1 MRGNVFDIQRY
12 SIHDGNG
19 IRTVVFM
26 KGCPLRC
33 KWCANPESWKLE
45 SQLFYKKS
53 SCIHCHMCVDS
64 CKNSEVTLE
73 DNEIK
78 LHTGDYDFVRVCPT
92 EALCV
97 KGNWMRVD
105 EVMKE
110 IRKDKA
116 FYERSNGGITISGG
130 EPLLQHEFTL
140 ELLKQCKLEGISTA
154 IETTGHIKQE
164 ILEKVLPFVDLFLYD
179 IKSMDTNVHKQYTGV
194 GNEQILA
201 NLKYLSDKANIM
213 VRTPMIPGV
222 NDKKED
228 IEAITNYLKECNI
241 RKYAVLP
248 FHQYGSNKYDAI
260 QIPYEM
266 KDVKMHSEDYVN
278 KIKEYITSQG
288 FIDEF

>member
-1 MRGNVFDIQRY
+1 MGIVFDIKRY
-12 SIHDGNG
+12 AIHDGDG
-19 IRTVVFM
+19 IRTTIFL

-64 CKNSEVTLE
+64 CRNNEVTLE

-179 IKSMDTNVHKQYTGV
+179 IKSMDTNVHKQYTKV

-266 KDVKMHSEDYVN
+266 KEVKMHKEEYVN
-278 KIKEYITSQG
+278 EIKEYILSKG
-288 FIDEF
+288 FINEF